1 MKSMEELKLIR
12 ERMNFTNGVRHDQRQ
27 TQIVVGM
34 GTCGIGA
41 GARNVLLAVMN
52 ELAALDL
59 TDVSVTQ
66 TGCMGMCEREPLL
79 EIRTAEGES
88 YLYAHVDAERARR
101 IVGNHVQHGQPMTQW
116 IVRRGQE
123 AERWASEK
131 RSLHLSTN
139 PVD

>member
-1 MKSMEELKLIR
+1 MKSIEELKLIR
-12 ERMNFTNGVRHDQRQ
+12 QRMNATDAMRHNQRQ

-34 GTCGIGA
+34 GTCGIAA
-41 GARNVLLAVMN
+41 GARNVLLAVMS
-52 ELAALDL
+52 ELATLDL
-59 TDVSVTQ
+59 NDVSITQ

-79 EIRTAEGES
+79 EIRTAEGEC
-88 YLYAHVDAERARR
+88 YLYAHVDADRARR
-101 IVGNHVQHGQPMTQW
+101 IVINHVQHGQPMAQW

-123 AERWASEK
+123 VERWANER

>member
-12 ERMNFTNGVRHDQRQ
+12 ERMRVTNGPSHNGQQ

-34 GTCGIGA
+34 GTCGIAA

-59 TDVSVTQ
+59 GDVSVTQ
-66 TGCMGMCEREPLL
+66 TGCMGMCEREPLM
-79 EIRTAEGES
+79 EIRTAQGES

-101 IVGNHVQHGQPMTQW
+101 IVANHVQNGQPMSQW
-116 IVRRGQE
+116 VVRRGQE
-123 AERWASEK
+123 GERWANEI
-131 RSLHLSTN
+131 RSLNLSLN

>member
-1 MKSMEELKLIR
+1 MKSMEELKQIR
-12 ERMNFTNGVRHDQRQ
+12 ERMKTTNGVRTNKQQ

-41 GARNVLLAVMN
+41 GARSVLLAVMN
-52 ELAALDL
+52 ELATLDL
-59 TDVSVTQ
+59 DDVAVTQ

-88 YLYAHVDAERARR
+88 YLYANVDAERARR
-101 IVGNHVQHGQPMTQW
+101 IMVNHVQHGQPMTQW

-123 AERWASEK
+123 AERWANEK

>member
-1 MKSMEELKLIR
+1 MKSMQELKLNR
-12 ERMNFTNGVRHDQRQ
+12 ERMKATNGVRHDQQQ

-52 ELAALDL
+52 ELSTLNLD
-59 TDVSVTQ
+59 DVSVTQ

-88 YLYAHVDAERARR
+88 YLYAHIDAEKARR
-101 IVGNHVQHGQPMTQW
+101 IVVNHVQHGQPMTQW

-123 AERWASEK
+123 AERWANEK
-131 RSLHLSTN
+131 RSLHLSVS

>member
-1 MKSMEELKLIR
+1 MEELKLIR
-12 ERMNFTNGVRHDQRQ
+12 ERMKVTNGARHDQRQ
-27 TQIVVGM
+27 TQIVIGM

-41 GARNVLLAVMN
+41 GARNTLLAVMN
-52 ELAALDL
+52 ELTLLDL
-59 TDVSVTQ
+59 DNVSVTQ

-79 EIRTAEGES
+79 EIRTIEGES

-101 IVGNHVQHGQPMTQW
+101 IVANHVQLGQPMTQW
-116 IVRRGQE
+116 IIKRGQE
-123 AERWASEK
+123 AERWANEK